1 MVAKPKTIFWLTR
14 KMVPA
19 VRKIF
24 SFAPT
29 MVSGIEKMVCVIQ
42 TIFTTTETIVTA
54 AMKMV
59 SIAPT
64 MV

>member
-1 MVAKPKTIFWLTR
+1 MVRI
-14 KMVPA
+14 M
-19 VRKIF
+19 
-24 SFAPT
+24 
-29 MVSGIEKMVCVIQ
+29 Q
-42 TIFTTTETIVTA
+42 TIFTTTGTTVTA